1 MIDSK
6 KYGNYVSCCYQSIYF
21 EISVL
26 LAIFGLLFPFDHAG
40 SDRVC
45 IGGVLFACLA
55 PDLHFRCIRGGVF
68 PTLFKITKDM
78 S

>member
-21 EISVL
+21 EISAL
-26 LAIFGLLFPFDHAG
+26 SAIFGLLFPFDHAG

-55 PDLHFRCIRGGVF
+55 PRLAFEVHKGWCV
-68 PTLFKITKDM
+68 PNAV
-78 S
+78 